1 MNDGRPQFRDNTAH
15 LISRARCRIKQFLM
29 DAMRAHQMGAFAP
42 SHGDI
47 IAVLLYRGAMT
58 MTELARHINRD
69 RSTVT
74 TLVHKLADKG
84 YVTFRDNPD
93 DARSHLVYLTDKGM
107 GLKGPFE
114 TISSRLVETLWDGID
129 DTGRRAFR
137 DTLRQ
142 IIHNFETVSVYDNA
156 NGD

>member
-1 MNDGRPQFRDNTAH
+1 MNDGRSRFRDNTAH
-15 LISRARCRIKQFLM
+15 LISRARCRIKEFLV
-29 DAMRAHQMGAFAP
+29 DAMRAHEMGAFAP

-47 IAVLLYRGAMT
+47 IAVLLYHGEMT
-58 MTELARHINRD
+58 MTDLARYINRD

-74 TLVHKLADKG
+74 TLVHKLADEG
-84 YVTFRDNPD
+84 YVAFKANPD
-93 DARSHLVYLTDKGM
+93 DARSHLVYLTDIGL

-114 TISSRLVETLWDGID
+114 AISSRLVETFWNGID
-129 DTGRRAFR
+129 DTARIVFQ

-142 IIHNFETVSVYDNA
+142 IIHNFETASAYDNA